1 MSAKRPHL
9 HSLQTAQTSWGA
21 LAFSI
26 RPQPKC
32 SQPFVRGA
40 INKFGLQ
47 MMALHSSGAVLRP
60 PQQQRNKDSAA
71 AAVAL
76 GNSTAAAASALRRY
90 SIVRNWPSRSLGIRD
105 GSTQII
111 YQLYCIHCV
120 SWLWPES
127 RMDGWTLPF
136 RFFFYF
142 YPDERNLYNDIYCVS
157 WDAIPFQFCAFIGKI
172 CWRCPLRFASMHGSS
187 RKRPQAELFPERC
200 YIYCW
205 ILNSLLRL

>member
-9 HSLQTAQTSWGA
+9 HSLQTARASWGA
-21 LAFSI
+21 VAFSI

-47 MMALHSSGAVLRP
+47 MMALHSARGAP
-60 PQQQRNKDSAA
+60 SPAAQHQQRNKDSAA
-71 AAVAL
+71 AVAL
-76 GNSTAAAASALRRY
+76 GNSTAAAAAASALRRY

-127 RMDGWTLPF
+127 RMDG
-136 RFFFYF
+136 
-142 YPDERNLYNDIYCVS
+142 
-157 WDAIPFQFCAFIGKI
+157 
-172 CWRCPLRFASMHGSS
+172 
-187 RKRPQAELFPERC
+187 
-200 YIYCW
+200 
-205 ILNSLLRL
+205 